1 MFQIHRLGL
10 VASLNPG
17 FVFFHMDPVQQR
29 KTVRSIKNLVW
40 WAQDAKNW
48 KWHGLI
54 MLVGLIL
61 DPNLVT
67 FWPAADGNEVFRA
80 LGSWWK
86 WWVIGPIGFSAIA
99 IIAVRMVLNRKIISH
114 STGFSFH
121 GVYMCLLIECAM
133 ASAMIS
139 HWLKRRQFRWCYLL
153 LTNVSNPLARRNP
166 CIYMY
171 IVYIYIYIHTYVY
184 ILMCICLYV
193 YSIHTLYIYIYIHS
207 VFLFA

>member
-1 MFQIHRLGL
+1 
-10 VASLNPG
+10 
-17 FVFFHMDPVQQR
+17 MDPVQQR

-48 KWHGLI
+48 KSHGLI